1 MDEPI
6 LAEGMNN
13 NMPKLIMASERMS
26 DFLYP
31 IFLIT
36 SPDGPPNIR
45 KAEKVAV
52 STKYDIPLLRE
63 KASSRIG
70 TKIPL
75 IPTPNPITKKAI
87 PMMINGNKNLFLI
100 DDMILIFYLIDSL

>member
-6 LAEGMNN
+6 FAEGMNKSI
-13 NMPKLIMASERMS
+13 PKLMMDRERMS
-26 DFLYP
+26 DCLYP

-36 SPDGPPNIR
+36 HPDGPTKIR

-52 STKYDIPLLRE
+52 STRYDIPLLRL
-63 KASSRIG
+63 KVASRIG
-70 TKIPL
+70 TIIPF

-100 DDMILIFYLIDSL
+100 FDMTF